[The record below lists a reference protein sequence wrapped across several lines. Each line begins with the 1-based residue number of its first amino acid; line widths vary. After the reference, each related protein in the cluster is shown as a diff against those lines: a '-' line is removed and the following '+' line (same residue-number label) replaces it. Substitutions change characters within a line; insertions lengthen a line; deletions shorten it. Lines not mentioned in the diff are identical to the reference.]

1 MLDELFENKTPDP
14 KKLFNEKEYRTIVL
28 GDEGASKKDEEKADW
43 LFVLIE
49 ENTTREEKD
58 EALNKLKEEKSQ
70 DFLIQSASKMKAA
83 EVKAKILSACWET
96 GLDFSNQLPFFIDI
110 ILDHDYLCAL
120 EAYTVIENNETR
132 FDPEQIKTAI
142 EKLSSQ
148 PEDKAF
154 VSYTI
159 LLLQSQLIID

>member
-14 KKLFNEKEYRTIVL
+14 KKLFNEKEYRTMVL

-58 EALNKLKEEKSQ
+58 EALGKLKEEKSQ
-70 DFLIQSASKMKAA
+70 DFLIQSASKMKTA

-110 ILDHDYLCAL
+110 IIDNDYLCAL

-132 FDPEQIKTAI
+132 FDPEHIKESI
-142 EKLSSQ
+142 KKLETQ
-148 PEDKAF
+148 PEEKSF
-154 VSYTI
+154 VSDTI